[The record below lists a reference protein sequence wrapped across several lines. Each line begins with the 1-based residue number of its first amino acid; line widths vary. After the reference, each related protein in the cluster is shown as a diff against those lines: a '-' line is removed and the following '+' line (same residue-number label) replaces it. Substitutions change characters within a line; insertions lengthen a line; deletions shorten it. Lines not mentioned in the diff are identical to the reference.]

1 MHGENAVE
9 RNIGEHSNFLHHFFG
24 NWIGGAARDDLR
36 LHAAFHEALDPKL
49 RGLAF
54 LLAQCRGLQDVGQR
68 HKTSGFRAFFKGQ
81 LAQSL
86 DIKSIFVIAS
96 GAANFNKHNIRG
108 PAIGSASHGQLS
120 KMHLHGAGDMRNHLH
135 IAAKKIA
142 ASFAV
147 KNVAVNLARG
157 DKVSTR
163 KILLKYALVGSQV
176 HVGLKTIFKHKYF
189 AVAKWIQS
197 ARVDVEV
204 ALHLDRRHRKT
215 LVF

>member
-1 MHGENAVE
+1 M
-9 RNIGEHSNFLHHFFG
+9 
-24 NWIGGAARDDLR
+24 
-36 LHAAFHEALDPKL
+36 
-49 RGLAF
+49 RGFAF
-54 LLAQCRGLQDVGQR
+54 LLAQCRGLQDVRER

-81 LAQSL
+81 LTQCL
-86 DIKSIFVIAS
+86 DIKAIFVIAS
-96 GAANFNKHNIRG
+96 GAANFNKHNIGG

-120 KMHLHGAGDMRNHLH
+120 QMHLYGASDMRNHLH

-142 ASFAV
+142 TSFAV